1 VIPALRV
8 ILLWGSTISLYLF
21 FSLQQ
26 YFIFFP
32 VYFSKYKGEYMA
44 HNKDLAD
51 VQGVS
56 ELHRDVIDKLHTLR
70 YLIENNVKELM
81 ISRKS
86 VGSDKLEELIQTNY
100 RIWMENEK
108 LLQKLWK
115 FKEDEGYI
123 RTWNF
128 PACSCPKMDNEDAWP
143 YGPYIKSQSCIVH
156 GWEE

>member
-1 VIPALRV
+1 
-8 ILLWGSTISLYLF
+8 
-21 FSLQQ
+21 
-26 YFIFFP
+26 
-32 VYFSKYKGEYMA
+32 MA

-51 VQGVS
+51 KQGVP
-56 ELHRDVIDKLHTLR
+56 ELHREVIDKLHILR
-70 YLIENNVKELM
+70 YLIERNVKELM
-81 ISRKS
+81 VSMKNKVS
-86 VGSDKLEELIQTNY
+86 TEDSDEVVMLIQTNY
-100 RIWMENEK
+100 TIWMDNEK

-143 YGPYIKSQSCIVH
+143 YGPYIISQPCIIH